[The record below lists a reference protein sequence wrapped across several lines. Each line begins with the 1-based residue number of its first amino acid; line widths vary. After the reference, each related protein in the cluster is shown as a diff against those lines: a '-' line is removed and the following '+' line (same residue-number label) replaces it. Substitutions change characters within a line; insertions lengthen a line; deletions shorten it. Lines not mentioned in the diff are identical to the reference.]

1 MVSVTFGDTILAK
14 INPTANMIQFFKSPF
29 FQFEFLRLLAMTPFE
44 GGEIAEILDAASKI
58 KDQNPNSWYSAW
70 LEVGTKAEQIAHEAE
85 ASGDKISA
93 RRAYLR
99 ASNYLRA
106 AQFMLNEGPIG
117 HDKRVLPT
125 IERAIDDFRKGVQ
138 YLDGQ
143 VHFLDIPYEEKVKL
157 PGYLYLP
164 PESKR
169 LPNGQKTPILINTGG
184 GDSTQEEIYFINAS
198 TGPSLGYAVL
208 TFDGPGQ
215 GIVLRRDK
223 LPMRPDWE
231 VVVGRVLDHLWQFAK
246 DHPEANLDLDHIGIT
261 GASMGGYYALRGALD
276 PRIQAC
282 ISVDGFYSME
292 SFAKGRMPS
301 WLWEL
306 FSGGYLSNGVFDRII
321 GLISGWTFQTRW
333 EFQHMRWAMG
343 RESDA
348 EVIKR
353 MLDYTLENKDGSE
366 LLHSVKC
373 PVLVTGAGSSFYFDP
388 ETTTRKVLKTLVH
401 LPEHHKEEWVA
412 TDVVFGGLQAKI
424 GAFAYSMQRTFAY
437 LDGKFGVKR
446 EPLVSNGIV
455 NGHSV

>member
-1 MVSVTFGDTILAK
+1 MF
-14 INPTANMIQFFKSPF
+14 QFFKSPF

-58 KDQNPNSWYSAW
+58 KDQDPESWYANW
-70 LEVGTKAEQIAHEAE
+70 VEVGTKVEQIAQEAE
-85 ASGDKISA
+85 RTGDRIAA

-125 IERAIDDFRKGVQ
+125 IERAIDDFRRGAK
-138 YLDGQ
+138 YLDGD
-143 VHFLDIPYEEKVKL
+143 VHFLDIPYENKITL

-164 PESKR
+164 PADKR

-198 TGPSLGYAVL
+198 TGPCLGYAVL

-215 GIVLRRDK
+215 GVVLRRDK

-231 VVVGRVLDHLWQFAK
+231 VVVGRVLDHLWEFSRA
-246 DHPEANLDLDHIGIT
+246 HPEYNLDLEHIGIT

-276 PRIQAC
+276 PRIGAC

-292 SFAKGRMPS
+292 SFAQGRMPA
-301 WLWEL
+301 WLWKL
-306 FSGGYLSNGVFDRII
+306 FSGGYLSDGVFDSVI
-321 GLISGWTFQTRW
+321 GAISGWTFQTRW
-333 EFQHMRWAMG
+333 EFNHMRWAMG
-343 RESDA
+343 RASDA
-348 EVIKR
+348 AVIRR
-353 MLDYTLENKDGSE
+353 MLDYTLAKPGGGD
-366 LLHSVKC
+366 LLQQVKC

-388 ETTTRKVLKTLVH
+388 ETTTRRVLRSLGH
-401 LPEHHKEEWVA
+401 LPEHMKEEWVA
-412 TDVVFGGLQAKI
+412 DDVVFGGLQAKI
-424 GAFAYSMQRTFAY
+424 GAFGYSMQRTFAY
-437 LDGKFGVKR
+437 LDGKFGVQR
-446 EPLVSNGIV
+446 EILGGKNV
-455 NGHSV
+455 NGRVY

>member
-1 MVSVTFGDTILAK
+1 MF
-14 INPTANMIQFFKSPF
+14 QFFKSPF

-58 KDQNPNSWYSAW
+58 KDQDPESWYANW
-70 LEVGTKAEQIAHEAE
+70 VEVGTKVEQIAQEAE
-85 ASGDKISA
+85 RTGDRIAA

-125 IERAIDDFRKGVQ
+125 IERAIDDFRRGAK
-138 YLDGQ
+138 YLDGD
-143 VHFLDIPYEEKVKL
+143 VHFLDIPYENKVTL

-164 PESKR
+164 PADKR
-169 LPNGQKTPILINTGG
+169 LPSGQKTPILINTGG

-198 TGPSLGYAVL
+198 VGPSLGYAVL

-231 VVVGRVLDHLWQFAK
+231 VVVGRVLDHLWEFSRA
-246 DHPEANLDLDHIGIT
+246 HPEYNLDLEHIGIT

-276 PRIQAC
+276 PRIGAC

-292 SFAKGRMPS
+292 SFAQGRMPA
-301 WLWEL
+301 WLWRL
-306 FSGGYLSNGVFDRII
+306 FSGGYLSDGVFDSVI
-321 GLISGWTFQTRW
+321 GAISGWTFQTRW
-333 EFQHMRWAMG
+333 EFNHMRWAMG
-343 RESDA
+343 RASDA
-348 EVIKR
+348 EVIRR
-353 MLDYTLENKDGSE
+353 MLDYTLAKPGGGE
-366 LLHSVKC
+366 LLHQVKC

-388 ETTTRKVLKTLVH
+388 ETTTRRVLRSLSH
-401 LPEHHKEEWVA
+401 LPEYMKEEWVA
-412 TDVVFGGLQAKI
+412 DDVVFGGLQAKI
-424 GAFAYSMQRTFAY
+424 GAFGYSMQRTFAY
-437 LDGKFGVKR
+437 LDGKFGVQR
-446 EPLVSNGIV
+446 ETLGKNV
-455 NGHSV
+455 NGRVY